1 MARRRPR
8 YLARVRVVIG
18 LDLGRAR
25 VGVAISDELRS
36 MAHPRP
42 NLEGRDR
49 KALVANLVAM
59 AREESAERFVLGL
72 PLEMTGERGPAATR
86 AVEFAT
92 ALANASGLEVE
103 LVDERLS
110 TVEANRALATSQV
123 RRRERRDHIDA
134 ASAVVI
140 LQAWLDRQP

>member
-42 NLEGRDR
+42 NLE
-49 KALVANLVAM
+49 VH
-59 AREESAERFVLGL
+59 
-72 PLEMTGERGPAATR
+72 
-86 AVEFAT
+86 
-92 ALANASGLEVE
+92 AS
-103 LVDERLS
+103 
-110 TVEANRALATSQV
+110 
-123 RRRERRDHIDA
+123 
-134 ASAVVI
+134 
-140 LQAWLDRQP
+140 